1 MRIRLLAAVL
11 PSILL
16 TGCLQSTTIV
26 KVNAD
31 GSGTLDNQTLMTA
44 AALAQVRQLSG
55 VLGGSN
61 AKPFDPFSEEQART
75 FASQMGEGVTLLSSM
90 PARTATAEGRASVF
104 GFRDVTK
111 LRVSQTPPTPGDTSI
126 RAGGLGLGGDQ
137 GSSMVTIEMTRTPAG
152 NALLTLHTGGDPLS
166 ALLNQVGSLNRGG
179 GQLPPDQMAMIRQ
192 MLAGMHVALRV
203 EPMGRLI
210 RTNSPYVDGQTVTL
224 FDFDV
229 DTLLKDEEAF
239 ARLQSA
245 STPAETTEALKRAP
259 GVKIAAERDITIEF
273 AP

>member
-1 MRIRLLAAVL
+1 MRTRLLAALL
-11 PSILL
+11 PTIVL

-55 VLGGSN
+55 VLGGTN

-75 FASQMGEGVTLLSSM
+75 FAGQMGDGVTLLSSM
-90 PARTATAEGRASVF
+90 PINTATGEGRASVF

-111 LRVSQTPPTPGDTSI
+111 LRVSQGPATPGDTSI

-137 GSSMVTIEMTRTPAG
+137 GSSTLTIDLTRTPAG
-152 NALLTLHTGGDPLS
+152 NALLTLHTGADPLT

-179 GQLPPDQMAMIRQ
+179 QLPADQIAVIRQ

-203 EPMGRLI
+203 EPMGRLV
-210 RTNSPYVDGQTVTL
+210 RTNSPYVDGQSVTL
-224 FDFDV
+224 FDVDL

-239 ARLQSA
+239 TRLQNA

-259 GVKIAAERDITIEF
+259 GVKIAAEREITIEF